1 MTENTNAASNNRPEF
16 RMQKMYIKDLSF
28 ENPNAPEI
36 FTMQQKME
44 PAVDVNLKLNNRQ
57 IDGEHWEVSLQITAK
72 VSSKDEN
79 KVLFIL
85 EIEHAAVF
93 MLRNIPAEHIAM
105 LLGVDCP
112 TLLFPFT
119 RQIVSQVSTDGGYI
133 PFLMEPVNFM
143 ALYQNAQKKKEE
155 AKN

>member
-1 MTENTNAASNNRPEF
+1 MTENTNEGASSRPEF

-57 IDGEHWEVSLQITAK
+57 LDGEHWEVSLQITAK

-85 EIEHAAVF
+85 EIEHAGVF
-93 MLRNIPAEHIAM
+93 MLRNIPAEHIQM

-133 PFLMEPVNFM
+133 PFLMDPVNFM